1 MNNDSLMRWSSR
13 LRRLLWLAAALLIG
27 AALLRWFVG
36 QDVRVWLPPTLAAE
50 APRGPLPASLRIAG
64 FCLELLPL
72 AAALYALAAL
82 HRICSAYVS
91 GRLFNPEMA
100 LLYRAFGKGLLLL
113 GAANGVYTT
122 LVSMLFALLLDAR
135 RLSISIGLS
144 TADLYLLIVGAAVM
158 MLGFVMEEAHRIER
172 DNSQIV

>member
-1 MNNDSLMRWSSR
+1 
-13 LRRLLWLAAALLIG
+13 
-27 AALLRWFVG
+27 
-36 QDVRVWLPPTLAAE
+36 
-50 APRGPLPASLRIAG
+50 
-64 FCLELLPL
+64 
-72 AAALYALAAL
+72 
-82 HRICSAYVS
+82 
-91 GRLFNPEMA
+91 MA